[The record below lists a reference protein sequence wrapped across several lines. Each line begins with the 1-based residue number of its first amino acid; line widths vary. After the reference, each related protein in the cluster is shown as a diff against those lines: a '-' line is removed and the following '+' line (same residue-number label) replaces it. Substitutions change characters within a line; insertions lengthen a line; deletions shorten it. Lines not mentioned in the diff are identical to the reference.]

1 MIHHPGLK
9 KLIFFEK
16 VSRAITLPL
25 TLLYSKLYVWENPF
39 SMDRIAQKC

>member
-16 VSRAITLPL
+16 VSGAITLPL
-25 TLLYSKLYVWENPF
+25 KLRYFHYMYGESPF
-39 SMDRIAQKC
+39 QWIG